1 MVSSSNSSILARRS
15 PMIRNL
21 LGDCPVEETSI
32 INDIESTIL
41 HCVLKLHNE
50 INPTF
55 PSRLYESVK
64 VALEIFQ
71 IEQFVLVEELR
82 PLPRKLSKPRKK
94 RILSSSTI
102 ENINLDSMN
111 INLVISYF
119 GVRHKKILYYLAK
132 TFPEHSLLSNTKF
145 STPD

>member
-1 MVSSSNSSILARRS
+1 
-15 PMIRNL
+15 MIRNL

-64 VALEIFQ
+64 VALEFFQ
-71 IEQFVLVEELR
+71 IEQLFWSR
-82 PLPRKLSKPRKK
+82 S
-94 RILSSSTI
+94 
-102 ENINLDSMN
+102 
-111 INLVISYF
+111 
-119 GVRHKKILYYLAK
+119 
-132 TFPEHSLLSNTKF
+132 
-145 STPD
+145 